1 MPRPYLQALQVKVIS
16 TLYLAKTDTHLRSH
30 SLLANRTNRIWLHFH
45 PFRSYNS
52 FGLGNLLPFL
62 YPLTRKLTYYIQG
75 CDVEI
80 GSCSSRLRHSMLPRD
95 EISELAINISRL
107 PNDRVVDAD
116 SKNFEENVSGV
127 YAMVISVGRAG
138 AFQVWANRR
147 FIFIIESVFKSEAEG
162 ATLPN

>member
-1 MPRPYLQALQVKVIS
+1 
-16 TLYLAKTDTHLRSH
+16 
-30 SLLANRTNRIWLHFH
+30 
-45 PFRSYNS
+45 
-52 FGLGNLLPFL
+52 
-62 YPLTRKLTYYIQG
+62 
-75 CDVEI
+75 
-80 GSCSSRLRHSMLPRD
+80 MLPRD

-107 PNDRVVDAD
+107 PNDRVVNAD